1 MALILF
7 LCSFLPCAQDC
18 EQRLI
23 DAERFQSALHYVLP
37 CPHDAHDEAQEQVE
51 YHQFQAWA
59 HCDAFTLGDRAYWL
73 GRVTAGRVKQLL
85 R

>member
-1 MALILF
+1 MAIVLF
-7 LCSFLPCAQDC
+7 LCSFLPPLAEC
-18 EQRLI
+18 EQRLL

-51 YHQFQAWA
+51 YHQFQVWA
-59 HCDAFTLGDRAYWL
+59 HCDAFTAEHRVWWL
-73 GRVTAGRVKQLL
+73 GECFALMAGRAM